1 MKSKYI
7 IKSIKFGKENKEDL
21 DELLNLIKETC
32 LTRDLRVGQ
41 LFENLNNFSEEKDL
55 FYYSNERLIK
65 LLEIFNS

>member
-65 LLEIFNS
+65 LLERFNS

>member
-65 LLEIFNS
+65 LLEKFNS

>member
-1 MKSKYI
+1 MENKYI
-7 IKSIKFGKENKEDL
+7 IKLAKFGKENKEDL

-41 LFENLNNFSEEKDL
+41 LFENLNNYSEEKDL

-65 LLEIFNS
+65 LLEKFNS